1 MPITDSE
8 LIRLVGAE
16 SQKLLAYLRNLGS
29 EQCTAQSACGE
40 WQVVDVVAH
49 LAQGAAAYNTW
60 IQRALQGIS
69 DPPPGRGFNTNQE
82 EASRGIAAR
91 AKANSVDM
99 GDKVLEGLQA
109 ECEKLQTLVG
119 DLPTQA
125 LALAA
130 FHPTG
135 VVTVRG
141 LVRFRLAEIALHSW
155 DIKWELEASPGLS
168 SECVWPLVEWLPYWF
183 GICFRSSD
191 PLTHPLS
198 FTSQLTD
205 TLAPSHRLVVYG
217 DRFEI
222 GGTGPSDVTFQCSA
236 ETYVLL
242 AMGRLSMERAVG
254 QAQLTVSGPPETV
267 ASFKRR
273 FLPY

>member
-8 LIRLVGAE
+8 LIRLVGSE
-16 SQKLLAYLRNLGS
+16 SQELLAYLRTLGS
-29 EQCTAQSACGE
+29 EQWAAQSACSQ
-40 WQVVDVVAH
+40 WQVADVVAH
-49 LAQGAAAYNTW
+49 LARGAAAYNAW
-60 IQRALQGIS
+60 IQRALQGNS
-69 DPPPGRGFNTNQE
+69 DPPPGRSFNTNQE
-82 EASRGIAAR
+82 EASRGIAER
-91 AKANSVDM
+91 TKANRVDM

-135 VVTVRG
+135 VITVRG

-155 DIKWELEASPGLS
+155 DIKWGLEASAGLS
-168 SECVWPLVEWLPYWF
+168 SECVWPLVEWLPYWY
-183 GICFRSSD
+183 GICFRSSG

-198 FTSQLTD
+198 FTFQLTD
-205 TLAPSHRLVVYG
+205 TLAPGQRLVVYG
-217 DRFEI
+217 DRFEVE
-222 GGTGPSDVTFQCSA
+222 GTGPSDVTFQCSA

-242 AMGRLSMERAVG
+242 AMGRLSMERAVE
-254 QAQLTVSGPPETV
+254 QAQLTVSGPPETA
-267 ASFKRR
+267 ASFQRW